1 MADVAESIGRSAT
14 VHINDGSASAYVIVD
29 NLVDFDPPDPVLGT
43 VESKRLTLPSN
54 VLVEVPT
61 IFKAGQAKLK
71 WQFGQAN
78 WTRMDGL
85 RTNMTKKNFKFTVN
99 DDTSTTVVICAGYVT
114 SNKRM
119 KVEADKI
126 QEVESTITLT
136 GPTSAS

>member
-1 MADVAESIGRSAT
+1 MASVNESIGNDAT
-14 VHINDGSASAYVIVD
+14 IHINDGGSDAYVAVD
-29 NLVDFDPPDPVLGT
+29 NLVDFEAPDPVLGT
-43 VESKRLTLPSN
+43 VESKRLDLPSDT
-54 VLVEVPT
+54 LIEVPT
-61 IFKAGQAKLK
+61 IFKAGQAKIR

-78 WTRMDGL
+78 WTRFNGL
-85 RTNMTKKNFKFTVN
+85 RANKTKKNFKFTVN

-136 GPTSAS
+136 GPTS